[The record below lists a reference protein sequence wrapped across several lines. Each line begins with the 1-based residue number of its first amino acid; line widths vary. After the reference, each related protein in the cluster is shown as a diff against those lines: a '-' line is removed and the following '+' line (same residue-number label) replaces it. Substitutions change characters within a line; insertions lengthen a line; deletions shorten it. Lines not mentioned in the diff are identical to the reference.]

1 MQKLCRQRQPRALDR
16 RQAAEVL
23 LPLMKSCA
31 RALFTEGSIMH
42 AGLSMS
48 CQGAHGSTSAIRRWW
63 GRAGMMTMC
72 GTCYRA
78 HARMAAR
85 TSR

>member
-1 MQKLCRQRQPRALDR
+1 MLLSLMNTC
-16 RQAAEVL
+16 AEIV
-23 LPLMKSCA
+23 P
-31 RALFTEGSIMH
+31 TEGSIMH

-48 CQGAHGSTSAIRRWW
+48 CLGAHGSTSAIRRWW
-63 GRAGMMTMC
+63 ERAGMMTTC
-72 GTCYRA
+72 GTCSRA